1 LFFQHQLL
9 LLLLFLQS
17 LLFADLLFQRLPLT
31 NLLIPLLLLLFP
43 LLLLLP
49 LDLFPQLLLPLL
61 LLLFPLL
68 LLLPL
73 DLFPQLL
80 LPLLLLLPLDLFPQ
94 LLLPLHLLPLLLLL
108 HSVLLICCTQN
119 RHRTTTTTLLLHP
132 FNDLS
137 RTTCLSQYQKG
148 KTSLDLNQARNGGF
162 WDAVASAGP
171 HADNLHLAPDR

>member
-80 LPLLLLLPLDLFPQ
+80 LPL
-94 LLLPLHLLPLLLLL
+94 HLLPLLLLL

-132 FNDLS
+132 FNDLLS

-171 HADNLHLAPDR
+171 HANNLHLAPDR